1 MNTATHANKLAI
13 TIVCPLCQQRLSK
26 QNQNYQCP
34 SCDRKDCPEKFTDCD
49 GFPNLVIGDPFPD
62 EDLPDRMTYEEEC
75 NTYSTQHY
83 WIPLF
88 RKLWPSSH
96 QKPKLLAIGCGVG
109 TEVDLLNAEG
119 FSCFGVDNGNRSKF
133 WQRRQ
138 FQDAFYMASGLHL
151 PFPSEYFD
159 GVFCGCVFAHVG
171 VVGDSCILKP
181 EGLEERQ
188 QLAKEMTRVVK
199 PGGYIV
205 AATPNRWFPFDLF
218 HGRETGSYKVKF
230 NPPGDRFLL
239 SAGDFRE
246 MFIKQAGCQELELLP
261 VTGFWGFI
269 RANSNLKGY
278 FLSLPVKI
286 IFSLLST
293 NALRWLRAS
302 FLAPW
307 LTVCVRK

>member
-1 MNTATHANKLAI
+1 MNAATHEEKLAI
-13 TIVCPLCQQRLSK
+13 GIVCPLCQKGLSK
-26 QNQNYQCP
+26 QNQYYQCP
-34 SCDRKDCPEKFTDCD
+34 NCDRNDCPEQFEDCD
-49 GFPNLVIGDPFPD
+49 GFPNLVIGERFPD
-62 EDLPDRMTYEEEC
+62 EDLPERMAYEEES

-88 RKLWPSSH
+88 RKLWPSP
-96 QKPKLLAIGCGVG
+96 QKEPKLLAVGCGVG
-109 TEVDLLNAEG
+109 TEVDLLNVNG

-138 FQDAFYMASGLHL
+138 FHDAFFMASGLHL
-151 PFPSEYFD
+151 PFPNDYFD

-171 VVGDSCILKP
+171 VVGDSHELKTN
-181 EGLEERQ
+181 GLKERH
-188 QLAKEMTRVVK
+188 QLAMEMARVVK

-205 AATPNRWFPFDLF
+205 AASPNRWFPFDLF
-218 HGRETGSYKVKF
+218 HGRESGSYRVRF

-246 MFIKQAGCQELELLP
+246 MFVDQAGCQNLELLP
-261 VTGFWGFI
+261 VNGFWGFI
-269 RANSNLKGY
+269 RANHSLKGY

-286 IFSLLST
+286 LFNLLSM
-293 NALRWLRAS
+293 NALRWLRGS